1 MSDTQPEVQ
10 DTATGTAQTQQAD
23 QPVQEA
29 KAGAEPTAS
38 AAQNGTAEGSIEKQ
52 LADTQA
58 KAAEYLDG
66 WQRARADFAN
76 YKKRADK
83 ERDEAF
89 QVAAAETLKKLLPVI
104 DDFDRAVSNVP
115 PEKVEDEVIK
125 GFSLIHRK
133 LLALLESN
141 NIQVINPVGEEFNPQ
156 LHEALGQ
163 DQSSDV
169 ASGHITTVLQKGYMY
184 GDRVLRPAL
193 VRIAS

>member
-10 DTATGTAQTQQAD
+10 DTASGTTQTQQAD

-29 KAGAEPTAS
+29 KAGAEPNAS

-52 LADTQA
+52 LADAQA

-89 QVAAAETLKKLLPVI
+89 QVAAAETLKKLLPVV
-104 DDFDRAVSNVP
+104 DDFDRAVSTVP

-141 NIQVINPVGEEFNPQ
+141 SIQVINPVGEEFNPQ

-163 DQSSDV
+163 DESSDV

-193 VRIAS
+193 VRVAS